1 MKQYIVDAF
10 SDKVF
15 GGNQAAVCV
24 LDKWMPD
31 ELMQNIAK
39 ENNFS
44 ETAFAVKEG
53 ESYHLRWFTPV
64 FEIDFC
70 GHATLGTAFVI
81 FNFYEK
87 DKREISFETQVGKL
101 TVERKGDIYE
111 MDFPAYSLN
120 GVEVTDAMEAAL
132 SVRPLEAY
140 IDRDLLLVL
149 PDAESV
155 RKLKPDQ
162 AKLKELDGMAIAV
175 TADSD
180 TDEYDCVS
188 RVFVPEMGIPEDP
201 VTGSTHC
208 MITPYW
214 CQRLGKDELVCCQ
227 ASDRGGVLY
236 TRLCGDRVK
245 VAGKAVLYSQG
256 VILEGFPQV
265 TEPLFEKT
273 LEKRR
278 LIAQRAESEF

>member
-10 SDKVF
+10 SNKVF
-15 GGNQAAVCV
+15 GGNQAAFCV
-24 LDKWMPD
+24 LDNWVSD
-31 ELMQNIAK
+31 ELMQKIAK

-53 ESYHLRWFTPV
+53 ENYNLRWFTPLS
-64 FEIDFC
+64 EIDFC
-70 GHATLGTAFVI
+70 GHATLGAAFVL

-87 DKREISFETQVGKL
+87 DKGVIIFDTHVGKL
-101 TVERKGDIYE
+101 TVERKENIYE

-120 GVEVTDAMEAAL
+120 KVEVTDTMEYAL
-132 SVRPLEAY
+132 GIRPLEAY

-155 RKLKPDQ
+155 RKLNPDQ
-162 AKLKELDGMAIAV
+162 AKLKELDGMAMAV
-175 TADSD
+175 TAHSD

-188 RVFVPEMGIPEDP
+188 RVFVPGMGIPEDP

-214 CQRLGKDELVCCQ
+214 CGRLDKCEIVCYQ

-236 TRLCGDRVK
+236 TKLCGDRVK
-245 VAGKAVLYSQG
+245 VAGNAVLYSQG
-256 VILEGFPQV
+256 VILEG
-265 TEPLFEKT
+265 
-273 LEKRR
+273 
-278 LIAQRAESEF
+278 